1 MAADY
6 GLLAPAWLLG
16 LPLVAAL
23 AWWLRRRCRTLP
35 PALPPLSVRHPAAA
49 GAEGVV
55 AGSGNRRREWLLPTV
70 LTLLV
75 IALAEPVRFGPAL
88 TREDTGTTLML
99 LVDVSVSM
107 VIADYALDGERVDRL
122 SMAKRLLDGFVASLD
137 GERVGLVVVGSPS
150 AVWVPPTR
158 DHAVVR
164 QALGRL
170 ELTLAGR
177 NAAIGDA
184 LILTA
189 EHLRDSP
196 QRIAVLVSDGNGWVG
211 RHTPEAGAE
220 GLRAAGVTLYA
231 IGVGAKDAGGAERR
245 PGNLIYEPADMA
257 LLERISRATGG
268 MAFHATD
275 SGAMAEILAT
285 LRTRHQTDPPL
296 EDGPRLAQA
305 LYPWPLGAALLLLGA
320 LPWLPAGQR
329 FRVAR
334 G

>member
-6 GLLAPAWLLG
+6 GLLAPAWLLA

-23 AWWLRRRCRTLP
+23 TLWLRRRGRTLP
-35 PALPPLSVRHPAAA
+35 PAVAPLSVRHPAATHA
-49 GAEGVV
+49 LGPVV
-55 AGSGNRRREWLLPTV
+55 DRGSGRRDWLLPTA

-75 IALAEPVRFGPAL
+75 VALAEPVRHGPAL
-88 TREDTGTTLML
+88 AGDESGTTLML

-107 VIADYALDGERVDRL
+107 VIADYALDGERIDRL
-122 SMAKRLLDGFVASLD
+122 TMAKRLIDGFVASLD

-150 AVWVPPTR
+150 ALWVPPTR
-158 DHAVVR
+158 DHTLLR
-164 QALGRL
+164 QALSRL

-184 LILTA
+184 LVLTA

-196 QRIAVLVSDGNGWVG
+196 QRVAVLVSDGNGWVG

-220 GLRAAGVTLYA
+220 RLRAAGVTLYA
-231 IGVGAKDAGGAERR
+231 IGIGATGSGRTERR
-245 PGNLIYEPADMA
+245 HGDLIYEPADMA
-257 LLERISRATGG
+257 LLERVAQITGG
-268 MAFHATD
+268 TAFHATD

-285 LRTRHQTDPPL
+285 IRTRHPKPQPPAG
-296 EDGPRLAQA
+296 GPRLARP
-305 LYPWPLGAALLLLGA
+305 LYPWPLGAALLLLAA
-320 LPWLPAGQR
+320 LPWLPARGASR
-329 FRVAR
+329 GAR